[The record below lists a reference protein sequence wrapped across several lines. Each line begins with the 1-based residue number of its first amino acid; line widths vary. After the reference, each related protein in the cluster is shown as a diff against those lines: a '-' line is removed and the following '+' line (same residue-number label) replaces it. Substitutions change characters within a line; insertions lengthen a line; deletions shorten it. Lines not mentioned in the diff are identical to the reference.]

1 MSDKALFGRFTPA
14 EASRRR
20 WENARKTKSE
30 PAVAA
35 DPREAMLASLQQKAQ
50 AGDVQ
55 AVRAWRELRAEL
67 EFERAKLAAG
77 AEVWETVTV
86 EDRAFLLALLAL
98 PDDRLEQVFA
108 LVEELRENA

>member
-55 AVRAWRELRAEL
+55 AVRAWR
-67 EFERAKLAAG
+67 AKLAAG